1 MAEHTHVSEY
11 RVPKMDCPSEEQMIR
26 MKLSDYNSI
35 QHLDFEIPDR
45 KLTVLHQGNST
56 EILNLL
62 EKLKLDTKLV
72 SESKTTESI
81 NYSTDSK
88 KERKLLWAV
97 LLINFS
103 FFVIEI
109 LFGWFSRSMG
119 LVADS
124 LDMLAD
130 SIVYALSL
138 MAVGQSAIRKKNVA
152 KWSGYFQLLLAL
164 VGLIE
169 VIRRFIGSEEMPVFQ
184 TMVVISFLALIANGL
199 SLYLIQK
206 SKSKE
211 AHMQASAIFT
221 SNDIIINIGVII
233 AGTLVYFTS
242 SQIPDLAIGSIVF
255 LIVIR
260 GAFRILKLSK

>member
-1 MAEHTHVSEY
+1 MDLMRKTIFHIS
-11 RVPKMDCPSEEQMIR
+11 KMDCPSEEQMIR
-26 MKLSDYNSI
+26 MKLSDYDSI
-35 QHLDFEIPDR
+35 KQLDFEIPDR
-45 KLTVLHQGNST
+45 KLTVMHHGNST

-62 EKLKLDTKLV
+62 EDLKLDTKLV
-72 SESKTTESI
+72 SESKTTQSI

-103 FFVIEI
+103 FFVIEM
-109 LFGWFSRSMG
+109 LFGWISKSMG

-152 KWSGYFQLLLAL
+152 KWSGYFQLLLAII
-164 VGLIE
+164 GLIE

-184 TMVVISFLALIANGL
+184 TMILISFLALIANGL

-221 SNDIIINIGVII
+221 SNDIIINFGVII
-233 AGTLVYFTS
+233 AGTLVYFTG

-260 GAFRILKLSK
+260 GAFRILKLAR